1 MIEVHLFG
9 QVLDAVESLM
19 ADTPELHLRAHR
31 RGVKAWFGGEK
42 PPREHYEAQLMAR
55 RHFDGVEGL
64 VLEIG
69 FHSEHKDAAA
79 NVEVLRRLEAAETK
93 WRKPL
98 GAEAEAG
105 IFFGADN
112 WRRVSEVWVEPD
124 LEDPDLAFEVAARL
138 VDYLVA
144 IEPVVSTR

>member
-9 QVLDAVESLM
+9 QVLDAVQSLM
-19 ADTPELHLRAHR
+19 ADTPSLQLRAHR
-31 RGVKAWFGGEK
+31 RGVKAWFGGDK
-42 PPREHYEAQLMAR
+42 APREHYEAQLMAR

-69 FHSEHKDAAA
+69 FHCEHKEVAS
-79 NVEVLRRLEAAETK
+79 NVRVIERLEAAEAK

-98 GAEAEAG
+98 GAEAEPG
-105 IFFGADN
+105 VFFGADN

-124 LEDPDLAFEVAARL
+124 LDDPDLAFEIAARL
-138 VDYLVA
+138 VDYLGA
-144 IEPVVSTR
+144 IEPIVSAQ